1 MCIKYFWVRIHIPFV
16 LDKYLWNAGN
26 NGRIPQLQSPKTW
39 VAHYAMRNDNRF
51 QVTRAAGSR
60 AAGRVTAGHLMPSP
74 ESQPAPQYG
83 SRPHGAVIFWQ
94 AAAGTLPGLR
104 IRTLAPNSAEG
115 HPTHPKATGQ
125 RAAGCGFHLT
135 FCTKCKMGTKPA
147 CRHCSSCIETSN
159 QQMKFLLLSKRTLT
173 PLKIRHCSWDT
184 CSQTLSASF
193 LGYAATFHFSSVLM
207 SFLLGFP
214 KEVLLRNIKCL
225 LQHLESG

>member
-125 RAAGCGFHLT
+125 RAAGCGFHLSAQNVRWEQNP
-135 FCTKCKMGTKPA
+135 PA
-147 CRHCSSCIETSN
+147 DTALAASRPPTSRWN
-159 QQMKFLLLSKRTLT
+159 SYFFL
-173 PLKIRHCSWDT
+173 
-184 CSQTLSASF
+184 
-193 LGYAATFHFSSVLM
+193 
-207 SFLLGFP
+207 
-214 KEVLLRNIKCL
+214 KELLRLWRSDTALGIL
-225 LQHLESG
+225 AVRL